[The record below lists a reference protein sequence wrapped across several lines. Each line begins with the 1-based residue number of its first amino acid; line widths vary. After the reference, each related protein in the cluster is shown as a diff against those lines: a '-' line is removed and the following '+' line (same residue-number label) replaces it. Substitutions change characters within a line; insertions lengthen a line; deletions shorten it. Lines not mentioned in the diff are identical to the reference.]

1 MRKWVLPLLL
11 FILLLIPFGVRAQT
25 PVTVDSLQVQIWPE
39 YDKPSVLV
47 IYQMTL
53 SANTVFP
60 ATISLQIP
68 TTAGEPNAVAVRQVD
83 GTLYSVDYTRL
94 VSGEWATISFTTTT
108 PEVQLEYY
116 DPSLE
121 IDGVARH
128 YQYVWQGDDAVSQF
142 IMQVQQPAGATD
154 MRLSPSLG
162 PGTTGA
168 DNLVYYTQDIGA
180 IPASNHSPTIDYNKS
195 TDTERRK
202 PACRTQCPH
211 PQSTVPDLSVSSWLP
226 WILGI
231 LGAGLIIG
239 GIIWFWQSGKQR
251 PAKQLR
257 RRRSKAGANESDQT
271 ASTTGD
277 EIYCSQCGKRASA
290 GDLFCRSCGTQIRNK
305 YNMP

>member
-1 MRKWVLPLLL
+1 MRKWVLPFLL
-11 FILLLIPFGVRAQT
+11 FILLLFPSGVRAQT
-25 PVTVDSLQVQIWPE
+25 PVSVDSLQVQIWPE

-60 ATISLQIP
+60 ATISVQIP

-83 GTLYSVDYTRL
+83 GTLYSVEYTRQ
-94 VSGEWATISFTTTT
+94 VSGEWATISFPTTT

-121 IDGVARH
+121 IDGDARH
-128 YQYVWQGDDAVSQF
+128 YQYVWQGDYAVSQF

-162 PGTTGA
+162 PGTTGT
-168 DNLVYYTQDIGA
+168 DNLIYYTQDIGA
-180 IPASNHSPTIDYNKS
+180 IPAGQNIRLTIDYTKS
-195 TDTERRK
+195 TDTLSAENL
-202 PACRTQCPH
+202 PVEPSAPI
-211 PQSTVPDLSVSSWLP
+211 PQSTIPDLSVSSWLP

-257 RRRSKAGANESDQT
+257 RRRSKAGANESGQT

-277 EIYCSQCGKRASA
+277 EIHCSQCGKRASP
-290 GDLFCRSCGTQIRNK
+290 GDLFCRSCGTQISNK
-305 YNMP
+305 